1 MLLFPVN
8 KEMHNQAIFRRQMN
22 ISLNYNSHCCR
33 GYEEPGPPQTLLV
46 PCKLVQASQKA
57 NAKLNPA
64 LKLFQ
69 RPRIFL

>member
-1 MLLFPVN
+1 MLLFTVN
-8 KEMHNQAIFRRQMN
+8 KETHNKAIFCHQMN
-22 ISLNYNSHCCR
+22 IFLNYNSHCCR

-46 PCKLVQASQKA
+46 PCKLVQAFQKA

-69 RPRIFL
+69 LPHIFL